1 MQGETTPRTPVLL
14 KGQSTALRF
23 DHVGSYD
30 YICGLHPSM
39 KATIEVT
46 K

>member
-1 MQGETTPRTPVLL
+1 VVL

-23 DHVGSYD
+23 DYVGSYD

-39 KATIEVT
+39 KGQIEVT